1 MHGFKSY
8 IIFYFYYYFQRN
20 DSSSQPSNTINDDLS
35 SQATTTADVHS
46 GAGGDAPAVRPD
58 RLALPPKQLQGIIRN
73 KSSPTSP
80 TSPTGTNG
88 QIDLTDKTSPT
99 GATGPANKTGGV
111 SISSGLVTKIMDEPD
126 AEMTAKPGKYQT
138 MLEDQLEEE
147 EEEDDEEGVETEK
160 RDKDKNWEMV
170 DLDYSPEESDDFV
183 SVRL

>member
-8 IIFYFYYYFQRN
+8 IIIFFQRN

-35 SQATTTADVHS
+35 SQTTAIADVHS

-58 RLALPPKQLQGIIRN
+58 RLALPTKQLQGILRN

-88 QIDLTDKTSPT
+88 LINLADTTSPIE
-99 GATGPANKTGGV
+99 ATGPANKTGGV

-126 AEMTAKPGKYQT
+126 AEMTGKPGKYQT

-147 EEEDDEEGVETEK
+147 EEEDDDEEGVETEK

-170 DLDYSPEESDDFV
+170 DLGYSPDESDDFV